1 MNAPARRPIVNML
14 QEFSIPLIAGV
25 TVAILW
31 ANVDAESLHHF
42 VDAPLLGS
50 LSLHFLTNDVLM
62 ALFFGLAAK
71 EITESCLPGG
81 ALHSVRAV
89 INPVFATL
97 GGVAGPALVFFGW
110 VAFTGDASIAN
121 GWGIPTATD
130 IAMGWL
136 VARLVFGPGH
146 PAVQFLVL
154 LAVLDD
160 GIGLAIIAVFYPDPL
175 HPVNVQMLGLVAGA
189 MSVAFAMRR
198 ARVQSFWPYVLVP
211 GVMSWFGFHEA
222 HLHPALALVPIVPFM
237 PGPSHDA
244 GLFVDEDA
252 MTHVVHR
259 DPLNRFEHV
268 FKLPVDF
275 GLFAFGLANAGVAF
289 SGLGNAT
296 IAVFVAL
303 LVGKTFGVLGMG
315 LLARELGFP
324 LPRGVDARSLAVVG
338 MVAGIG
344 LTVALF
350 LAGAAYTDPSLQ
362 GAAKMGALFSIAAA
376 PLAFAMAK
384 VLGVRRAD
392 AGTSAAAGVA
402 DEDPSPSQARA

>member
-1 MNAPARRPIVNML
+1 MNVPAPRPIVNML
-14 QEFSIPLIAGV
+14 QEFSIPLLAGV
-25 TVAILW
+25 VTAVAW
-31 ANVDAESLHHF
+31 ANIDAASLHH
-42 VDAPLLGS
+42 VVETPLFGNVN
-50 LSLHFLTNDVLM
+50 LHFLTNDVLM

-89 INPVFATL
+89 VNPVFATI

-110 VAFTGDASIAN
+110 VAWTGDAAIAN

-136 VARLVFGPGH
+136 VARMIFGPGH

-160 GIGLAIIAVFYPDPL
+160 GIGLAIIAVFYPDPA
-175 HPVNVQMLGLVAGA
+175 HPTQVAMLGLVAAA
-189 MSVAFAMRR
+189 MATAWGLRR
-198 ARVQSFWPYVLVP
+198 AGIQSFWPYVLVP
-211 GVMSWFGFHEA
+211 GVLSWVGFHEA

-237 PGPSHDA
+237 PGPDHDA

-252 MTHVVHR
+252 MTHVVHD

-268 FKLPVDF
+268 LKLPVDF

-296 IAVFVAL
+296 AAVLVARL
-303 LVGKTFGVLGMG
+303 AGKTLGVLGMG

-324 LPRGVDARSLAVVG
+324 LPRGVDAKALAVVG

-350 LAGAAYTDPSLQ
+350 LAGAAYTDPALQ
-362 GAAKMGALFSIAAA
+362 GAAKMGALASIVAA
-376 PLAFAMAK
+376 PLAFVMAR
-384 VLGVRRAD
+384 VFGVKRANGAD
-392 AGTSAAAGVA
+392 VPEPRGEEAAAPQTSG
-402 DEDPSPSQARA
+402 

>member
-1 MNAPARRPIVNML
+1 LNAPARHPIVNML

-25 TVAILW
+25 TVAIAW
-31 ANVDAESLHHF
+31 ANIDADSLHHF
-42 VDAPLLGS
+42 VDAPLVGS
-50 LSLHFLTNDVLM
+50 LSLHFLVNDVLM

-89 INPVFATL
+89 INPVLATI
-97 GGVAGPALVFFGW
+97 GGVAGPAVVFFAW
-110 VAFTGDASIAN
+110 VHFTGDAAIAN

-136 VARLVFGPGH
+136 VARLIFGPGH

-160 GIGLAIIAVFYPDPL
+160 GIGLAIIAIFYPDPA
-175 HPVNVQMLGLVAGA
+175 HPVSAQMLGLVAGA
-189 MSVAFAMRR
+189 MALALGMRKLG
-198 ARVQSFWPYVLVP
+198 VKSFWPYVLAP
-211 GVMSWFGFHEA
+211 GVLSWFGFHEA

-237 PGPSHDA
+237 PGPGHDA

-252 MTHVVHR
+252 TSPVPHT
-259 DPLNRFEHV
+259 DPLNRFEHA

-289 SGLGNAT
+289 SGVGNAT
-296 IAVFVAL
+296 VAVLLAL
-303 LVGKTFGVLGMG
+303 IVGKTFGVLGMG

-324 LPRGVDARSLAVVG
+324 LPRGVDPKTLAVVG

-350 LAGAAYTDPSLQ
+350 LAGAAYTDPALQ

-376 PLAFAMAK
+376 PLAFGMAK
-384 VLGVRRAD
+384 LLGVRRMGD
-392 AGTSAAAGVA
+392 RAAATSESEQA
-402 DEDPSPSQARA
+402 SPARASA